1 LLKNLWNQL
10 ILILDCNVP
19 RRKIREKLH
28 SGVFIAK
35 ASIPAHFST
44 DQIVILKDIEYYCY
58 EVDFNGFAG
67 LISDWN

>member
-1 LLKNLWNQL
+1 
-10 ILILDCNVP
+10 
-19 RRKIREKLH
+19 LH

-58 EVDFNGFAG
+58 EVDFNGLAG